1 MNITNAKVFVLNME
15 TMKMEATRMLDQKQ
29 NELDQKVEKIDK
41 QERELNNMVQRI
53 IDLGIAP
60 PDYINNEIEQTR
72 KRYLNHAKILK
83 EYRVRLISIV
93 TLILQCGMDFLNSI
107 N

>member
-1 MNITNAKVFVLNME
+1 ME

-29 NELDQKVEKIDK
+29 NELDQKVERLDK

-53 IDLGIAP
+53 IDIGIAP

-72 KRYLNHAKILK
+72 EEISASRDEIKKVQDKID
-83 EYRVRLISIV
+83 EYRNIDPKMWN
-93 TLILQCGMDFLNSI
+93 GFPE
-107 N
+107 